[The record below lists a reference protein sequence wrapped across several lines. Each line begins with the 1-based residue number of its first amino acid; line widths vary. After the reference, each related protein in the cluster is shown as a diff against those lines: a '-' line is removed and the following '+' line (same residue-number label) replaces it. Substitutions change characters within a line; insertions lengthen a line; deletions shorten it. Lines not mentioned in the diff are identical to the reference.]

1 MKPVVAR
8 VFKIAGLLVTIGLLA
23 GVVAWLAGVFHE
35 TIPPAEAGPQRPP
48 VGNRATVTVRTTTA
62 PVVVAALGS
71 IQAKLRT
78 TIAPEIPGRIV
89 EITVR
94 AGDRVAQ
101 DDVLM
106 RLATADQERRVNQA
120 ERVLEAAR
128 ARQREAERDFARAT
142 RLLAEQAT
150 TQAAYDTAAA
160 RLEALRAEAQR
171 AAEAVAEAQ
180 VVLGYATVRAP
191 RAGRIVDRFAQP
203 GDVVQAGTPVL
214 SMYDPGT
221 LRLEAPVAER
231 VALTLAPGMT
241 LPVQIDAL
249 DRTFEATIDEIV
261 PRADA
266 ASRSLLVKVMLPAE
280 PMLFEGLFGRL
291 LIQTGER
298 EMLCV
303 PRAAVQS
310 IGQLD
315 FVEVVRDDE
324 TLERRYVTLGERRG
338 CGDGAVEVLSGL
350 EAGARLALP
359 EPAEGAAAS

>member
-8 VFKIAGLLVTIGLLA
+8 LFKIVGILVTIGLLA
-23 GVVAWLAGVFHE
+23 VVVAWLAGVFHE

-48 VGNRATVTVRTTTA
+48 VGDRATVAVRTTTT
-62 PVVVAALGS
+62 PVVVEALGS
-71 IQAKLRT
+71 IQAKQRT

-94 AGDRVAQ
+94 AGDRVAE
-101 DDVLM
+101 DEVLI
-106 RLATADQERRVNQA
+106 RLATADQERRVRQA
-120 ERVLEAAR
+120 ERALEAVQAR
-128 ARQREAERDFARAT
+128 LREAERDFARTT
-142 RLLAEQAT
+142 RLLEEQAT
-150 TQAAYDTAAA
+150 TQAAYDTAVA
-160 RLEALRAEAQR
+160 RLEALRAEAEQ
-171 AAEAVAEAQ
+171 AAEAVAEAE

-231 VALTLAPGMT
+231 VALALEPGMT
-241 LPVQIDAL
+241 LPVRIDAL
-249 DRTFEATIDEIV
+249 DRTFDATIDEIV
-261 PRADA
+261 PQADA
-266 ASRSLLVKVMLPAE
+266 ASRSLLVKVLLPEE
-280 PMLFEGLFGRL
+280 PTLFEGLFGRL

-298 EMLCV
+298 DMLCI

-310 IGQLD
+310 VGQLD

-338 CGDGAVEVLSGL
+338 CGAGAVEVLSGVA
-350 EAGARLALP
+350 AGATLALP
-359 EPAEGAAAS
+359 EPAAGAGAS